1 MKTSR
6 LEKLLEFYQE
16 DPNDPFNS
24 YALALEYQKNDT
36 SQAEAAFEQLLAKF
50 PDYLPSYYTA
60 AQFFVSQDQ
69 NLRAE
74 EIFKTGIQLAQ
85 FQQNTKAYQELVR
98 AYRAFQDEQM
108 DW

>member
-16 DPNDPFNS
+16 DPNDPFNT

-36 SQAEAAFEQLLAKF
+36 SKAEATFTRLLTEF
-50 PDYLPSYYTA
+50 PDYLPAYYTA
-60 AQFFVSQDQ
+60 AQFFISQEQ
-69 NLRAE
+69 NPKAE

-85 FQQNTKAYQELVR
+85 NQQNTKAYQELVR